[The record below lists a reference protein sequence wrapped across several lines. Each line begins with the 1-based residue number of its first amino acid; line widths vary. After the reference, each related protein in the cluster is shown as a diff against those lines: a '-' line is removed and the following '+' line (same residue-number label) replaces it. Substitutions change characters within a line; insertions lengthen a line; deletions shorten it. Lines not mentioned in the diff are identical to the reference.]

1 MPNQCSSPFDP
12 WNILQLDLE
21 IPKMRS
27 IQDLVSLMAFTFEFL
42 LALLLSGFSN
52 AMYFKLPKLLAI
64 LNLLAALMHLIPEIV
79 LSGILNAL
87 CSNRSLDTKCFGP
100 FQLWRLQ
107 RRSSASPLC
116 GPDIAEPLLL
126 SHLRCLD
133 IAISLFHLHHL
144 CLSFCLALSMLCTL
158 DLILSCATNLP
169 LFSYGDFNAMMV
181 YLSLLPSKSI
191 IESEEM
197 AQCHWVA
204 TILQLSINQLFSFL
218 LNCVCSPLL
227 FSGLVITG
235 VV

>member
-12 WNILQLDLE
+12 WNISEFDLE

-107 RRSSASPLC
+107 RPSSASPLC
-116 GPDIAEPLLL
+116 SPDIAEPLLL
-126 SHLRCLD
+126 SHL
-133 IAISLFHLHHL
+133 
-144 CLSFCLALSMLCTL
+144 
-158 DLILSCATNLP
+158 
-169 LFSYGDFNAMMV
+169 
-181 YLSLLPSKSI
+181 
-191 IESEEM
+191 
-197 AQCHWVA
+197 
-204 TILQLSINQLFSFL
+204 
-218 LNCVCSPLL
+218 
-227 FSGLVITG
+227 
-235 VV
+235 